1 MTTNQGGLRRPGEG
15 ISPTARYSVIALL
28 LAIGTT
34 PSSASSSISTTG
46 EVTATTSIT
55 PTHPTNTPPTS
66 AVAELPTVDKLMG
79 DLLARLPAQTVL
91 LSGDLITTPTN
102 GPKTKLTVDILLSYP
117 RTGAYTVRDAFGREL
132 ESLIV
137 TRTGKSVSLSYKL
150 NGTDAPAP
158 SLGTRIQNTALTWM
172 DITLGFL
179 WWDGGRIIGQMETR
193 GQPCYVLD
201 RHAPSGGTAP
211 YASVRIWVD
220 KRVSMLLQSEGY
232 DMLGDCIRRLSVKSF
247 KKIKDEWMVKD
258 LEFEDLP
265 DGPRTILRIRTAD
278 RVNP

>member
-1 MTTNQGGLRRPGEG
+1 LNRSRKGREAGSSSTPVVEFATPWRPSRLLFGL
-15 ISPTARYSVIALL
+15 SLL
-28 LAIGTT
+28 LVAI
-34 PSSASSSISTTG
+34 PLALK
-46 EVTATTSIT
+46 ATNDEAPI
-55 PTHPTNTPPTS
+55 PPVPTNAPPTS

-79 DLLARLPAQTVL
+79 ELLARLPSQTVL
-91 LSGDLITTPTN
+91 LSGDLVTTPTN

-117 RTGAYTVRDAFGREL
+117 RTAAYTVRDAFGREL

-201 RHAPSGGTAP
+201 RHAPSGSTAP
-211 YASVRIWVD
+211 YASVRMWVD

-247 KKIKDEWMVKD
+247 KKINDEWMVKD